1 MELVPDLAEERTIEP
16 HFADRI
22 QCIENE
28 FDDRMRIEIG
38 REIQLAHDSTP
49 GPIRA
54 TDPQLRR
61 FTVTLIGINEQT
73 VPNKVEM
80 DASRDLGLEAVL
92 WEIYRRHHT
101 SAASN
106 NPPAFLQ

>member
-1 MELVPDLAEERTIEP
+1 MELIPNLTEQFAIEP

-22 QCIENE
+22 QCIKDE
-28 FDDRMRIEIG
+28 FDDRMQIEIG

-92 WEIYRRHHT
+92 WEIYRRRHT

-106 NPPAFLQ
+106 DPPAFPQ